1 MKYFLISNTSR
12 AANYGIGTYISQLK
26 ACLNSNEIQLSFIDM
41 WAEVKEY
48 TIEQDSVG
56 NVHYKIPQIAQR
68 YEDSVYC
75 RNAFYFLSQNLHPTD
90 GEQYVFHFN
99 FFQHYPLAA
108 RLKSY
113 IPMSHI
119 ILSVHYFG
127 WCFELNGNTTRFRDY
142 IQQRENTSIDNPKN
156 DLNGSDKINYEEEN
170 ISNIRKGIGD
180 IYNHERRFLC
190 IADSVIALS
199 KYARN
204 LIIREYHIESSKVV
218 VIYNGMVDS
227 AANLKT
233 KHLEESQIKNIL
245 FVGRLDDI
253 KGIKYLIK
261 AFKRHYESN
270 HFSHLYLVG
279 DGNFSYCLSEIDENW
294 EAVTFTGKVE
304 RGKINQLYQ
313 KATIGVL
320 PSFHEQC
327 SFTAIEMMM
336 HGIPFI
342 GTDSTGL
349 GEMLKSTPD
358 NIVHINEGCFD
369 ENKFVENLAN
379 KMNRL
384 LSDHTYYEYSSR
396 AMRKSYCRLYS
407 LDKMAIHY
415 QRLITNIQKPK
426 TILSK
431 NLLMEIDEYMILLIN
446 TRPDIDMG
454 FFGMTGIGYYLW
466 RRICDLRKRKTKE
479 DIAHCLLLQEYMIYY
494 MDWLIDDIRTKQD
507 IIIDKIYGLDAL
519 ISEIY
524 TDKFYIMAVNMI
536 IRMLSIDI
544 SDNCKHIDN
553 EIIYGNAIKIYSFD
567 Y

>member
-1 MKYFLISNTSR
+1 M
-12 AANYGIGTYISQLK
+12 
-26 ACLNSNEIQLSFIDM
+26 
-41 WAEVKEY
+41 
-48 TIEQDSVG
+48 
-56 NVHYKIPQIAQR
+56 
-68 YEDSVYC
+68 
-75 RNAFYFLSQNLHPTD
+75 
-90 GEQYVFHFN
+90 
-99 FFQHYPLAA
+99 
-108 RLKSY
+108 
-113 IPMSHI
+113 
-119 ILSVHYFG
+119 
-127 WCFELNGNTTRFRDY
+127 
-142 IQQRENTSIDNPKN
+142 
-156 DLNGSDKINYEEEN
+156 
-170 ISNIRKGIGD
+170 
-180 IYNHERRFLC
+180 
-190 IADSVIALS
+190 
-199 KYARN
+199 
-204 LIIREYHIESSKVV
+204 
-218 VIYNGMVDS
+218 
-227 AANLKT
+227 
-233 KHLEESQIKNIL
+233 
-245 FVGRLDDI
+245 
-253 KGIKYLIK
+253 IK